1 MVPISPR
8 KEFVSANKRRFLQSS
23 RQCFASNRGK
33 QLIQVTVA
41 SCGAMKLGSLPLRAP
56 GTFSTQGAFGLVA
69 RAVIVIQWI
78 GTMQKSMIMLC
89 LPKNR
94 L

>member
-33 QLIQVTVA
+33 RLIQVT
-41 SCGAMKLGSLPLRAP
+41 GRELGRDK
-56 GTFSTQGAFGLVA
+56 G
-69 RAVIVIQWI
+69 R
-78 GTMQKSMIMLC
+78 
-89 LPKNR
+89 
-94 L
+94 